1 MQVIRQVHH
10 MARLAQAFKRAGKTL
25 GLVPTM
31 GALHDGHMS
40 LIRAAHRQT
49 QVTVVSLFVNPLQF
63 GPKEDYARYP
73 RDLRRDLNLAKAGG
87 CDLIFAP
94 DASQMY
100 PGGFCT
106 FVEVEGL
113 SDRLEGASRAGHF
126 RGVTTVVMKLLH
138 VVQPSVAYF
147 GQKDYQQALLIR
159 RMVKDLNVPVA
170 IRLMPTVREP
180 DGLAMS
186 SRNAYLTS
194 EERRHA
200 TVLYRALCAAKARI
214 RAGER
219 NPRRVVEAMRE
230 LLRRARAVRVEY
242 LAVADAATLEPLKT
256 LRREVVV
263 LVAARVGS
271 TRLIDNLL
279 VGVS

>member
-10 MARLAQAFKRAGKTL
+10 MARVVQAAKRSGRTI
-25 GLVPTM
+25 GFVPTM

-73 RDLRRDLNLAKAGG
+73 RDLKRDLNLAKAGG
-87 CDLIFAP
+87 CDLAFAP
-94 DASQMY
+94 DVSQTY
-100 PGGFCT
+100 PSGFCT
-106 FVEVEGL
+106 YVEVEGL
-113 SDRLEGASRAGHF
+113 SGRLEGASRAGHF
-126 RGVTTVVMKLLH
+126 RGVTTVVMKLFH

-159 RMVKDLNVPVA
+159 RMVKDLNVPIA
-170 IRLMPTVREP
+170 IRLMPTVREA

-194 EERRHA
+194 EERQHA

-219 NPRRVVEAMRE
+219 NPRRVIEAMRE
-230 LLRRARAVRVEY
+230 LLRRARPVRVEY
-242 LAVADAATLEPLKT
+242 LAVVDAATLEPLEA
-256 LRREVVV
+256 LRGDVAI
-263 LVAARVGS
+263 LVAAWVGS

-279 VGVS
+279 VDVS